1 MAQFWGSSAVAEQE
15 RILLAAIGSLGDLH
29 PVLAMGVELQR
40 RGHRVTVASSEFYRG
55 KVEALGFEFR
65 PVRPNWDP
73 TDKDLIAQCE
83 DIRTGPEVLVRK
95 LVLPHLRDT
104 YEDLL
109 AAAADADLMI
119 AVELVLAAPLVA
131 EKLGL
136 PWASAI
142 LSPCS
147 FLSAYDPSLL
157 ANAPEAYRLRNAGRL
172 VNQAILD
179 LGKLS
184 IRRWWQPVRELRRDE
199 GLRIECEPIFRD
211 KFSPHLVLALF
222 SSALAKPQPDWP
234 AQTLQPGFVF
244 YDEQGRLSTE
254 VADFLAAGE
263 APIVF
268 TLGSAAVH
276 NPGNFFEVSLAAA
289 RQLGRRA
296 LLLGSKSMQGMVA
309 GGILAAPYAPYSQVF
324 PQASAVVHQGGSGT
338 TGQALRAGRPQL
350 VVPYG
355 WDQPDNGARIVRLG
369 AGLSCARQNYTPQ
382 TAAHALSR
390 LLHDA
395 RFAANAAEAGSQIRS
410 EDGLGAA
417 CDAVERV
424 AARASRRFPA
434 GLTA

>member
-15 RILLAAIGSLGDLH
+15 RVLVAAIGSLGDLH
-29 PVLAMGVELQR
+29 PVLAMGLELQR
-40 RGHRVTVASSEFYRG
+40 RGHRVTVASSEFYRN
-55 KVEALGFEFR
+55 KVEALGFGFR
-65 PVRPNWDP
+65 PLRPNWDP

-95 LVLPHLRDT
+95 MVLPHLRDT
-104 YEDLL
+104 CEDLL

-136 PWASAI
+136 PWVSAI

-157 ANAPEAYRLRNAGRL
+157 ANAPEAYRLRKAGRL

-184 IRRWWQPVRELRRDE
+184 IRHWWQPVRDLRRE
-199 GLRIECEPIFRD
+199 LGLRIECEPIFRD
-211 KFSPHLVLALF
+211 KFSPDLVLALF

-234 AQTLQPGFVF
+234 RQTVQPGFVF
-244 YDEQGRLSTE
+244 YDERGRELPE
-254 VADFLAAGE
+254 LADFLTAGE

-289 RQLGRRA
+289 RRLGRRA
-296 LLLGSKSMQGMVA
+296 LLLGSKSMHGTVA
-309 GGILAAPYAPYSQVF
+309 EGILALPYAPYSQVF
-324 PQASAVVHQGGSGT
+324 QQAAAVVHQGGSGT

-355 WDQPDNGARIVRLG
+355 WDQPDNGARIERLG
-369 AGLSCARQNYTPQ
+369 AGLSCARQSYTPA
-382 TAAHALSR
+382 TAVHALNR
-390 LLHDA
+390 LLNDG
-395 RFAANAAEAGSQIRS
+395 RFAAKAAEAGSQMRR
-410 EDGLGAA
+410 EDGLNAA
-417 CDAVERV
+417 CDAVEQV
-424 AARASRRFPA
+424 AARESRHFPA